1 MWNRRRGL
9 GIAGR
14 RNEVETQPITR
25 DLLTISRVIS
35 DKQRSRIDRFVDDLI
50 DFDDFGARTEVVEAA
65 SDGHA
70 SPQRHFV
77 NEFWTH
83 AQRAGHAL
91 HEISYRACFKPQLP
105 EFFIN
110 RLTSRSETVYD
121 PFMGRGTTLIQAALM
136 GRRPIGN
143 DANPMSIMMTKP
155 RLDTPILG
163 DVESRLNEVDLAS
176 VEPTEHDQRYSVFFH
191 PSTLRQIVS
200 LRAWLNDREATGS
213 FDNIDDWIR
222 LVAMSRLTGHSPGF
236 FSVYTLP
243 PNQAASIVSQ
253 RRINERRGQSP
264 PERDVKALI
273 LRKSRSLLRHG
284 QLHSRK
290 TDLNCGDAQ
299 NTPRTPTDSVDL
311 VVTSPPFLDV
321 VNYQTDNHVRAWFAG
336 IDIDTQPIATPSSTE
351 DWQRF
356 TGRVLLELCRVV
368 KPGGV
373 ICYEVGEVR
382 NATIK
387 LEEVVFAAIRDA
399 DVPVEI
405 IGVLVNQQEF
415 SKTSNVWGVT
425 NNRKGTNTNRVVM
438 MTVWE

>member
-1 MWNRRRGL
+1 M
-9 GIAGR
+9 
-14 RNEVETQPITR
+14 
-25 DLLTISRVIS
+25 
-35 DKQRSRIDRFVDDLI
+35 QRSRIDNFVDELA
-50 DFDDFGARTEVVEAA
+50 DFDDFGARTEVVEVF
-65 SDGHA
+65 SDGDA

-105 EFFIN
+105 GFFID
-110 RLTSRSETVYD
+110 RLTSGSDTVYD
-121 PFMGRGTTLIQAALM
+121 PFMGRGTTPIQAALM
-136 GRRPIGN
+136 GRNPVGN
-143 DANPMSIMMTKP
+143 DANPMSIMMTRP
-155 RLDTPILG
+155 RLDTPTIRG
-163 DVESRLNEVDLAS
+163 VASRLDEIDFVS
-176 VEPTEHDQRYSVFFH
+176 TEPCDRDRQYSAFFH
-191 PSTLRQIVS
+191 PETLHQIVS
-200 LRAWLNDREATGS
+200 LRAWLTDREANGL
-213 FDNIDDWIR
+213 FDPIDDWIR

-243 PNQAASIVSQ
+243 PNQAASIISQ
-253 RRINERRGQSP
+253 QRINERRGQSP

-290 TDLNCGDAQ
+290 TDLNCGDARH
-299 NTPRTPTDSVDL
+299 TPHIPTNSVDL

-321 VNYQTDNHVRAWFAG
+321 VNYQTDNHVRAWFAAV
-336 IDIDTQPIATPSSTE
+336 DIDDQPISTPSSTE

-356 TGRVLLELCRVV
+356 TGDVLLELCRVV

-387 LEEVVFAAIRDA
+387 LEEEVFAAIREA
-399 DVPVEI
+399 DLPVDI

-415 SKTSNVWGVT
+415 SKTSNVWGIT
-425 NNRKGTNTNRVVM
+425 NNQKGTNTNRVVM
-438 MTVWE
+438 MAVSE